1 MWNVRGLGKSARR
14 RQIREYILR
23 ERIDIVGLQE
33 TVKQEFSSQLLQE
46 ICGGLTF
53 FWQWLPAKGRSGGIL
68 LGVKV
73 DSLEME
79 DCSMGD
85 FHIQMSVRDRLSNF
99 RWVVVS
105 VYGPAQH
112 NKSRDFID
120 ELSNL
125 CLSCPLPMVLG
136 EISILSELLMKKI
149 LIWVTSPLWI
159 CFMPSLVTFS

>member
-1 MWNVRGLGKSARR
+1 M
-14 RQIREYILR
+14 
-23 ERIDIVGLQE
+23 
-33 TVKQEFSSQLLQE
+33 
-46 ICGGLTF
+46 
-53 FWQWLPAKGRSGGIL
+53 
-68 LGVKV
+68 GVKV

-125 CLSCPLPMVLG
+125 CLSCPLPMVRGDFDLIRTVDEKNSNLG
-136 EISILSELLMKKI
+136 DQSLMDLFHAFI
-149 LIWVTSPLWI
+149 GN
-159 CFMPSLVTFS
+159 F